1 MVLKSKPTH
10 GGRGRLRGRAGLGP
24 ASNAPTLTVPLTTF
38 DSAKGVVETNV
49 PVPRSNGGVAK
60 SSHSFDLKYA
70 SCNRTPRPM

>member
-1 MVLKSKPTH
+1 
-10 GGRGRLRGRAGLGP
+10 
-24 ASNAPTLTVPLTTF
+24 LTVPLTTF